1 MTLLAF
7 NDLSF
12 EIGDLP
18 ILRRAEL
25 ALDVGERI
33 ALIGRNGAGKTTLL
47 RLLASELKPDSGDIR
62 HKRGLRVSRLDQTL
76 PEALEVTVSDYVAEG
91 LAQVQSFV
99 DQYQEHAATA
109 TDDASMKV
117 LEQLHH
123 RIDVEDGWDL
133 PQRVDTLLA
142 EMGLPAER
150 RMRELSGGWRRRA
163 ALARALVSRPELL
176 MLDEPTNHL
185 DVSTIEWMEERLR
198 GFTGAL
204 LFVTHDRAFLERLA
218 TRIVELDRAVLTSWP
233 GDYGN
238 FLRRKEE
245 ALAVEARANA
255 QFDKRLE
262 EEETWIR
269 QGIKARRTR
278 NEGRVRALEAMR
290 EAYAAR
296 VGPQG
301 KARVT
306 IERAESSGR
315 RVIELKGVGHGF
327 GPDSKPDAENE
338 SLFEDVSIMILRGDR
353 LGLVGNNGVGK
364 TTMLRILLGELEP
377 RTGTV
382 KRGVNLEVAYF
393 DQLRRDFDPTKSVA
407 DVVADGREFVTI
419 DGKDRHIIGYLK
431 GFLFS
436 PERAVTKLA
445 ALSGGERN
453 RVILARLFAKPS
465 NLLVLDEPTNDLD
478 LETLEVL
485 EEQLIDYT
493 GTLIVVSHDR
503 AFLDNVVT
511 STLVFEEGGKVE
523 RYVGGYTDWLRQGKK
538 LAMKEGALRTRAS
551 RTSPKAAEKPR
562 ATKKKRSYKQQ
573 LELDALPAR
582 IKQLEEKIAKLEAR
596 AAAPDFYAQP
606 FDRVE
611 PVLNEIAATKQSLEK
626 TMERWL
632 ELEG

>member
-1 MTLLAF
+1 MTLLSF

-12 EIGDLP
+12 DIGDQP

-25 ALDVGERI
+25 ALDAGERI

-62 HKRGLRVSRLDQTL
+62 HKRDLRVSRLDQTL
-76 PEALEVTVSDYVAEG
+76 PEALDVTVSDYVASG
-91 LAQVQSFV
+91 LASVQSFV
-99 DQYQEHAATA
+99 DRYQDHAATA
-109 TDDASMKV
+109 TDAASMKK
-117 LEQLHH
+117 LEELHH
-123 RIDVEDGWDL
+123 RIDAEDGWDL
-133 PQRVDTLLA
+133 PQRVESLLA
-142 EMGLPAER
+142 EMGLPGEQP
-150 RMRELSGGWRRRA
+150 MRELSGGWRRRA

-218 TRIVELDRAVLTSWP
+218 TRIVELDRAALTSWP

-238 FLRRKEE
+238 FLHRKEE

-255 QFDKRLE
+255 QFDKRLDE
-262 EEETWIR
+262 EEAWIR

-290 EAYAAR
+290 AAYAAR
-296 VGPQG
+296 VGPEG

-306 IERAESSGR
+306 IERAGSSGR
-315 RVIELKGVGHGF
+315 RVIELEGVGHGF
-327 GPDSKPDAENE
+327 GSNSARDL
-338 SLFEDVSIMILRGDR
+338 LFEGVSMMILRGDR

-377 RTGTV
+377 REGTV
-382 KRGVNLEVAYF
+382 TRGVNLELAYF
-393 DQLRRDFDPTKSVA
+393 DQLRRDFDPAKSVA
-407 DVVADGREFVTI
+407 EVVADGREFVTI
-419 DGKDRHIIGYLK
+419 NGKDRHIIGYLK

-485 EEQLIDYT
+485 EEQLVDYT

-511 STLVFEEGGKVE
+511 STLVFEEGGTVC

-538 LAMKEGALRTRAS
+538 LAMKEGALRPRGSKPPAKAPD
-551 RTSPKAAEKPR
+551 RSPPV
-562 ATKKKRSYKQQ
+562 TKKKRSYKQQ

-582 IKQLEEKIAKLEAR
+582 IQKLEGTIAELEAQ
-596 AAAPDFYAQP
+596 AAAPDFYTQP
-606 FDRVE
+606 FTDVE
-611 PVLNEIAATKQSLEK
+611 PILNELAETKQALEK

>member
-1 MTLLAF
+1 MTLLSF

-12 EIGDLP
+12 DIGDQP

-25 ALDVGERI
+25 ALDAGERI

-62 HKRGLRVSRLDQTL
+62 HKRDLRVSRLDQTL
-76 PEALEVTVSDYVAEG
+76 PEALDVTVSDYVASG
-91 LAQVQSFV
+91 LASVQSFV
-99 DQYQEHAATA
+99 DRYQDHAATA
-109 TDDASMKV
+109 TDAASMKK
-117 LEQLHH
+117 LEELHH
-123 RIDVEDGWDL
+123 RIDAEDAWDL
-133 PQRVDTLLA
+133 QQRVESLLA
-142 EMGLPAER
+142 EMGLPGEQP
-150 RMRELSGGWRRRA
+150 MRELSGGWRRRA

-218 TRIVELDRAVLTSWP
+218 TRIVELDRAALTSWP

-255 QFDKRLE
+255 QFDKRLDE
-262 EEETWIR
+262 EEAWIR

-290 EAYAAR
+290 AAYAAR
-296 VGPQG
+296 VGPEG

-306 IERAESSGR
+306 IERAGSSGR
-315 RVIELKGVGHGF
+315 RVIELEGVGHGF
-327 GPDSKPDAENE
+327 GSNSARDL
-338 SLFEDVSIMILRGDR
+338 LFEGVSMMILRGDR

-377 RTGTV
+377 REGTV
-382 KRGVNLEVAYF
+382 TRGVNLELAYF
-393 DQLRRDFDPTKSVA
+393 DQLRRDFDPAKSVA
-407 DVVADGREFVTI
+407 EVVADGREFVTI
-419 DGKDRHIIGYLK
+419 NGKDRHIIGYLK

-485 EEQLIDYT
+485 EEQLVDYT

-511 STLVFEEGGKVE
+511 STLVFEEGGTVC

-538 LAMKEGALRTRAS
+538 LAMKEGALRPRGSKPPAKAPD
-551 RTSPKAAEKPR
+551 RSPPV
-562 ATKKKRSYKQQ
+562 TKKKRSYKQQ

-582 IKQLEEKIAKLEAR
+582 IQKLEGTIAELEAQ
-596 AAAPDFYAQP
+596 AAAPDFYTQP
-606 FDRVE
+606 FTDVE
-611 PVLNEIAATKQSLEK
+611 PILNELAETKQALEK

>member
-1 MTLLAF
+1 
-7 NDLSF
+7 
-12 EIGDLP
+12 
-18 ILRRAEL
+18 
-25 ALDVGERI
+25 
-33 ALIGRNGAGKTTLL
+33 
-47 RLLASELKPDSGDIR
+47 
-62 HKRGLRVSRLDQTL
+62 LRVSRLDQTL
-76 PEALEVTVSDYVAEG
+76 PEALDVTVSDYVASG
-91 LAQVQSFV
+91 LASVQSFV
-99 DQYQEHAATA
+99 DRYQDHAATA
-109 TDDASMKV
+109 TDAASMKK
-117 LEQLHH
+117 LEELHH
-123 RIDVEDGWDL
+123 RIDAEDAWDL
-133 PQRVDTLLA
+133 QQRVESLLA
-142 EMGLPAER
+142 EMGLPGEQP
-150 RMRELSGGWRRRA
+150 MRELSGGWRRRA

-218 TRIVELDRAVLTSWP
+218 TRIVELDRAALTSWP

-238 FLRRKEE
+238 FLHRKEE

-255 QFDKRLE
+255 QFDKRLDE
-262 EEETWIR
+262 EEAWIR

-290 EAYAAR
+290 AAYAAR
-296 VGPQG
+296 VGPEG

-306 IERAESSGR
+306 IERAGSSGR
-315 RVIELKGVGHGF
+315 RVIELEGVGHGF
-327 GPDSKPDAENE
+327 GSNSARDL
-338 SLFEDVSIMILRGDR
+338 LFEGVSMMILRGDR

-377 RTGTV
+377 REGTV
-382 KRGVNLEVAYF
+382 TRGVNLELAYF
-393 DQLRRDFDPTKSVA
+393 DQLRRDFDPAKSVA
-407 DVVADGREFVTI
+407 EVVADGREFVTI
-419 DGKDRHIIGYLK
+419 NGKDRHIIGYLK

-485 EEQLIDYT
+485 EEQLVDYT

-511 STLVFEEGGKVE
+511 STLVFEEGGTVC

-538 LAMKEGALRTRAS
+538 LAMKEGALRPRGSKPPAKAPD
-551 RTSPKAAEKPR
+551 RSPPV
-562 ATKKKRSYKQQ
+562 TKKKRSYKQQ

-582 IKQLEEKIAKLEAR
+582 IQKLEGTIAELEAQ
-596 AAAPDFYAQP
+596 AAAPDFYTQP
-606 FDRVE
+606 FTDVE
-611 PVLNEIAATKQSLEK
+611 PILNELAETKQALEK

>member
-1 MTLLAF
+1 MTLLSF

-12 EIGDLP
+12 DIGDQP

-25 ALDVGERI
+25 ALDAGERI

-47 RLLASELKPDSGDIR
+47 RLLASELKPDSGEIR
-62 HKRGLRVSRLDQTL
+62 HKRDLRVSRLDQTL
-76 PEALEVTVSDYVAEG
+76 PEALDVTVSDYVASG
-91 LAQVQSFV
+91 LASVQSFV
-99 DQYQEHAATA
+99 DRYQDHAATA
-109 TDDASMKV
+109 TDAASMKK
-117 LEQLHH
+117 LEELHH
-123 RIDVEDGWDL
+123 RIDAEDAWDL
-133 PQRVDTLLA
+133 QQRVESLLA
-142 EMGLPAER
+142 EMGLPGEQP
-150 RMRELSGGWRRRA
+150 MRELSGGWRRRA

-218 TRIVELDRAVLTSWP
+218 TRIVELDRAALTSWP

-238 FLRRKEE
+238 FLHRKEE

-255 QFDKRLE
+255 QFDKRLDE
-262 EEETWIR
+262 EEAWIR

-290 EAYAAR
+290 AAYAAR
-296 VGPQG
+296 VGPEG

-306 IERAESSGR
+306 IERAGSSGR
-315 RVIELKGVGHGF
+315 RVIELEGVGHGF
-327 GPDSKPDAENE
+327 GSNSARDL
-338 SLFEDVSIMILRGDR
+338 LFEGVSMMILRGDR

-377 RTGTV
+377 REGTV
-382 KRGVNLEVAYF
+382 TRGVNLKLAYF
-393 DQLRRDFDPTKSVA
+393 DQLRRDFDPAKSVA
-407 DVVADGREFVTI
+407 EVVADGREFVTI
-419 DGKDRHIIGYLK
+419 NGKDRHIIGYLK

-485 EEQLIDYT
+485 EEQLVDYT

-511 STLVFEEGGKVE
+511 STLVFEEGGTVC

-538 LAMKEGALRTRAS
+538 LAMKEGALRPRGSKPPAKAPD
-551 RTSPKAAEKPR
+551 RSPPV
-562 ATKKKRSYKQQ
+562 TKKKRSYKQQ

-582 IKQLEEKIAKLEAR
+582 IQKLEGTIAELEAQ
-596 AAAPDFYAQP
+596 AAAPDFYTQP
-606 FDRVE
+606 FTDVE
-611 PVLNEIAATKQSLEK
+611 PILNELAETKQALEK

>member
-1 MTLLAF
+1 
-7 NDLSF
+7 
-12 EIGDLP
+12 
-18 ILRRAEL
+18 
-25 ALDVGERI
+25 
-33 ALIGRNGAGKTTLL
+33 
-47 RLLASELKPDSGDIR
+47 
-62 HKRGLRVSRLDQTL
+62 LRVSRLDQTL
-76 PEALEVTVSDYVAEG
+76 PEALDVTVSDYVASG
-91 LAQVQSFV
+91 LAYVQSFV
-99 DQYQEHAATA
+99 DRYQDHAATA
-109 TDDASMKV
+109 TDAASMKK
-117 LEQLHH
+117 LEELHH
-123 RIDVEDGWDL
+123 CIDAEDGWDL
-133 PQRVDTLLA
+133 PQRVESLLA
-142 EMGLPAER
+142 EMGLPGEQP
-150 RMRELSGGWRRRA
+150 MRELSGGWRRRA

-218 TRIVELDRAVLTSWP
+218 TRIVELDRAALTSWP

-238 FLRRKEE
+238 FLHRKEE

-255 QFDKRLE
+255 QFDKRLDE
-262 EEETWIR
+262 EEAWIR

-290 EAYAAR
+290 AAYAAR
-296 VGPQG
+296 VGPEG

-306 IERAESSGR
+306 IERAGSSGR
-315 RVIELKGVGHGF
+315 RVIELEGVGHGF
-327 GPDSKPDAENE
+327 GSNSARDL
-338 SLFEDVSIMILRGDR
+338 LFEGVSMMILRGDR

-377 RTGTV
+377 REGTV
-382 KRGVNLEVAYF
+382 TRGVNLELAYF
-393 DQLRRDFDPTKSVA
+393 DQLRRDFDPAKSVA
-407 DVVADGREFVTI
+407 EVVADGREFVTI
-419 DGKDRHIIGYLK
+419 NGKDRHIIGYLK

-485 EEQLIDYT
+485 EEQLVDYT

-511 STLVFEEGGKVE
+511 STLVFEEGGTVC

-538 LAMKEGALRTRAS
+538 LAMKEGALRPRGSKPPAKAPD
-551 RTSPKAAEKPR
+551 RSPPV
-562 ATKKKRSYKQQ
+562 TKKKRSYKQQ

-582 IKQLEEKIAKLEAR
+582 IQKLEGTIAELEAQ
-596 AAAPDFYAQP
+596 AAAPDFYTQP
-606 FDRVE
+606 FTDVE
-611 PVLNEIAATKQSLEK
+611 PILNELAETKQALEK

>member
-1 MTLLAF
+1 MTLLSF

-12 EIGDLP
+12 DIGDQP

-25 ALDVGERI
+25 ALDAGERI

-62 HKRGLRVSRLDQTL
+62 HKRDLRVSRLDQTL
-76 PEALEVTVSDYVAEG
+76 PEALDVTVSDYVASG
-91 LAQVQSFV
+91 LASVQSFV
-99 DQYQEHAATA
+99 DRYQDHAATA
-109 TDDASMKV
+109 TDAASMKK
-117 LEQLHH
+117 LEELHH
-123 RIDVEDGWDL
+123 RIDAEDAWDL
-133 PQRVDTLLA
+133 QQRVESLLA
-142 EMGLPAER
+142 EMGLPGEQP
-150 RMRELSGGWRRRA
+150 MRELSGGWRRRA

-218 TRIVELDRAVLTSWP
+218 TRIVELDRAALTSWP

-238 FLRRKEE
+238 FLHRKEE

-255 QFDKRLE
+255 QFDKRLDE
-262 EEETWIR
+262 EEAWIR

-290 EAYAAR
+290 AAYAAR
-296 VGPQG
+296 VGPEG

-306 IERAESSGR
+306 IERAGSSGR
-315 RVIELKGVGHGF
+315 RVIELEGVGHGF
-327 GPDSKPDAENE
+327 GSNSARDL
-338 SLFEDVSIMILRGDR
+338 LFEGVSMMILRGDR

-377 RTGTV
+377 REGTV
-382 KRGVNLEVAYF
+382 TRGVNLELAYF
-393 DQLRRDFDPTKSVA
+393 DQLRRDFDPAKSVA
-407 DVVADGREFVTI
+407 EVVADGREFVTI
-419 DGKDRHIIGYLK
+419 NGKDRHIIGYLK

-485 EEQLIDYT
+485 EEQLVDYT

-511 STLVFEEGGKVE
+511 STLVFEEGGTVC

-538 LAMKEGALRTRAS
+538 LAMKEGALRPRGSKPPAKAPD
-551 RTSPKAAEKPR
+551 RSPPV
-562 ATKKKRSYKQQ
+562 TKKKRSYKQQ

-582 IKQLEEKIAKLEAR
+582 IQKLEGTIAELEAQ
-596 AAAPDFYAQP
+596 AAAPDFYTQP
-606 FDRVE
+606 FTDVE
-611 PVLNEIAATKQSLEK
+611 PILNELAETKQALEK